1 MMGMPALHHEEHIQ
15 KVRSWT
21 DRVRTV
27 PPSLTT
33 FNKLLIVNCSHIQEK
48 IGPLLNSI
56 EEDVLTL
63 LIEELKLRSEN
74 LILELKRAVEGLR
87 LEPTDFNDFTHYAS
101 MVKHCVKM
109 SDDMQQQME
118 HLHSLQETV
127 RTNYRQMTPDELL
140 LEEQMGAET
149 VCQRLP
155 SMADTLDNT
164 FFSLA
169 HGLEKIVTKATSGP
183 YLDPTQN
190 AVQMLN
196 KLKIMCRQ
204 VYAVSAR
211 LTELSSTSKSL
222 RGEMREGLREGAC
235 PVVTLL
241 LPHSLICVP
250 SVGNPL
256 DLTFVTEA
264 RQKMEARKGLWELIF
279 YLFLFYFTFI

>member
-222 RGEMREGLREGAC
+222 RG
-235 PVVTLL
+235 
-241 LPHSLICVP
+241 
-250 SVGNPL
+250 NPL